1 MKALTE
7 FIAGL
12 ILMVV
17 AGLIIL
23 SFSSTYA
30 VVMQFVTAGILVCA
44 FLLGAGL
51 IVLGLSDLRE

>member
-7 FIAGL
+7 FIAGMV
-12 ILMVV
+12 LMVF

-23 SFSSTYA
+23 SFKSTYA
-30 VVMQFVTAGILVCA
+30 AVLQFLTAGILVGL

-51 IVLGLSDLRE
+51 IVLGLSDLKD